1 MSVCVDIKSK
11 KDCDETKW
19 SKMVEDR
26 WRTSLWR
33 GGRERGTVNMK
44 VKHKQMRGITMGW
57 T

>member
-33 GGRERGTVNMK
+33 GVGERGTVNMK